1 MYEATTRAQA
11 LAVLSICSSLLLAL
25 AERGVLDPSE
35 VKDALEDAA
44 QVHRNAAADGASPDA
59 HREAVTII
67 ERLMRDFD
75 PDAGPFTVGH

>member
-11 LAVLSICSSLLLAL
+11 LAVLSMCSSLLLAL
-25 AERGVLDPSE
+25 AERGVLEPSE

-44 QVHRNAAADGASPDA
+44 QVHRNAASDGASPEA

-75 PDAGPFTVGH
+75 PDAGPFPT